1 MQHSARRQS
10 NMMSAIIR
18 FSIHFYGVIIGLAV
32 LVVLYGSYSLT
43 RSNLDVFPE
52 FSPTQIIIQTES
64 PGLSAEL
71 VESLV
76 TQPIETSIA
85 GTVGVSDM
93 RSQSIPGLSVVTVI
107 FDASSDIYRNRQ
119 VVAERLSTLNTRL
132 PENITPNITPLTSSA
147 STVLGFGL
155 TSQHR
160 SLMELR
166 TLVDWTVTPHLLSI
180 PGVADVNVF
189 GGEVRQYQV
198 QIDPAKLLQYQLN
211 INDVVDAAKKSTGV
225 SGAGY
230 IQNSNQ
236 RIIVNTQGQA
246 TTPETLAKATLKHI
260 NGRTIHIGDIG
271 RVVEGAA
278 PSISAA
284 AINEETGIYLS
295 VQGQLGANTHAVTI
309 AIEEALQELKP
320 TFAREKATLHEGLF
334 RPANFIETAIRGVR
348 TDILIGSTLVITIL
362 FLFLFNVRTAFIS
375 ATAIPLSLLTAI
387 VALSYFGVGLNIM
400 VLGGLAIALGEVADD
415 AIIDTENIFRRLRE
429 NRLLDKPLSNF
440 KVVYKASMEV
450 RSSVVYATVI
460 VALVFVPLL
469 TLSGVAGKLFA
480 PLGLAYITAI
490 MASLVVALTI
500 TPALCY
506 LLLGNAKLESED
518 SPIIKAIKITYVKL
532 LHKIEQYFKVVLT
545 SSFLLIALGLG
556 VLLLFK
562 SQFIPALHE
571 GHFIM
576 HMTAVPG
583 TSEQESLRLGKKV
596 SSVLR
601 KIDGVQSVT
610 QWVGRAPNGADTFGT
625 HYSEFEI
632 EIGTLSG
639 NEQERILADIREEL
653 AGETEDQDDDG
664 VAEIGFVG
672 VNFAINTFLTE
683 RIEETIS
690 GYAASTVIN
699 IYGADLD
706 ALDRDAQ
713 KIAAIVSDV
722 RGAEDVLLQSPP
734 GTPQAVIRIRPE
746 KLAEW
751 GLKTVDVLDAL
762 RASYEGVPIAQVYL
776 GNHVVGLTVVL
787 EEEARDDVGDIKN
800 IPFFNPDGKL
810 LHLKDI
816 AFITQENGR
825 SKILHAGAK
834 RIQTITA
841 NVEGR
846 DIASFNEDIRKKIKS
861 DIQLHQGNYLE
872 FTGEAEANAQ
882 SREDLL
888 VHSLLAGVAI
898 FLMLYVAFGRLR
910 NLLLTFVNLPF
921 ALIGGVIAVLFT
933 GGWISLG
940 SLVGFVTLFGI
951 TLRNSIMMVS
961 HFQHLID
968 EENCT
973 WNLETC
979 IRGATERLPSI
990 LMTALVTGL
999 GLLPL
1004 AAGSNQP
1011 GREIEGPMATIIVGG
1026 LVTST
1031 ILNLLILPTIMLH
1044 FGRFKKQ
1051 VLD

>member
-1 MQHSARRQS
+1 
-10 NMMSAIIR
+10 MMSAIVR
-18 FSIHFYGVIIGLAV
+18 FSIRFYGVIIGLAI

-85 GTVGVSDM
+85 GTVGITDM

-119 VVAERLSTLNTRL
+119 VVAERLSTLSTRL
-132 PENITPNITPLTSSA
+132 PDNITPNITPLTSSA

-155 TSQHR
+155 TSQYR

-180 PGVADVNVF
+180 PGVADINVF
-189 GGEVRQYQV
+189 GGDVRQYQV

-211 INDVVDAAKKSTGV
+211 INDVVDAAKKATGV

-246 TTPETLAKATLKHI
+246 TTPETLAKATLIHT

-295 VQGQLGANTHAVTI
+295 VQGQLGANTHAVTL

-320 TFAREKATLHEGLF
+320 TFSHEKVTLHEGLF
-334 RPANFIETAIRGVR
+334 RPANFIETAIEGVR
-348 TDILIGSTLVITIL
+348 TDILIGSALVITIL

-387 VALSYFGVGLNIM
+387 VVLSYFDIGLNIM
-400 VLGGLAIALGEVADD
+400 VLGGLAIALGEVVDD

-429 NRLLDKPLSNF
+429 NRLLAQPLSNF
-440 KVVYKASMEV
+440 KVVYEASMEV
-450 RSSVVYATVI
+450 RSSVVYATII

-469 TLSGVAGKLFA
+469 TLGGVAGKLFA
-480 PLGLAYITAI
+480 PLGFAYIAAI
-490 MASLVVALTI
+490 MASLVVALTV

-506 LLLGNAKLESED
+506 LLLGNTKLESED
-518 SPIIKAIKITYVKL
+518 SPIIKTIKTSYVRL
-532 LHKIEQYFKVVLT
+532 LKKIEHHFKVVLT
-545 SSFLLIALGLG
+545 ASFLLIGLGLG

-653 AGETEDQDDDG
+653 AGETEDQDGDG

-690 GYAASTVIN
+690 GYAASTIIN
-699 IYGADLD
+699 IYGTDLD
-706 ALDRDAQ
+706 ALDRDAR
-713 KIAAIVSDV
+713 KIAALVSEV

-751 GLKTVDVLDAL
+751 GLKTVDVLAAL
-762 RASYEGVPIAQVYL
+762 RASYGGVPVAQVYL
-776 GNHVVGLTVVL
+776 GNHVVDIAVIL

-841 NVEGR
+841 NAKGR
-846 DIASFNEDIRKKIKS
+846 DIANFNDDIRKRIKS
-861 DIQLHQGNYLE
+861 KIQLDQGNYLE
-872 FTGEAEANAQ
+872 FSGEAEANAQ

-888 VHSLLAGVAI
+888 VHSILAGIAI

-921 ALIGGVIAVLFT
+921 ALIGGVIAALFT

-968 EENCT
+968 EENCV

-1004 AAGSNQP
+1004 AVGSNQP

-1051 VLD
+1051 VLE